1 LVASQP
7 VRRASHR
14 ALTADIEPD
23 ERRSWFSYGLA
34 ALGISA
40 LGLAAAGSIS
50 LTTSAQTTETAGQTT
65 TVNTVTSPAPTT
77 PTPAAST
84 RSSRQAAVL
93 ETFSRRPN
101 VAADDDRTP
110 ALRAAIAREQSAQR
124 AEKLAKG
131 ADDIVRSTQQ
141 ASSDARQD
149 QLRAANR
156 ASGLAAAKLAEEKL
170 RRAVAARVAAS
181 LAREAR
187 ERSERAEAS
196 NPGRSATPAART
208 ADSTGNADHIS
219 TGGRAVSPVPGAV
232 IGTRFG
238 VYGIWSRY
246 HTGLDFRAAYGT
258 PIRAVKSGLVLFA
271 GNTGDWAGNHVAIRH
286 ADGRTT
292 MYSHM
297 SSMAVGSG
305 QTVQA
310 GQVIGYV
317 GQTGRAF
324 GAHLHFELYPA
335 GVRYGDVYKAIDPQ
349 PWLAANGVNTR

>member
-1 LVASQP
+1 MASQP
-7 VRRASHR
+7 DRQASHR
-14 ALTADIEPD
+14 ALVTEIEAD
-23 ERRSWFSYGLA
+23 ERRSWLSYGLA

-40 LGLAAAGSIS
+40 LGLAAAGSIA
-50 LTTSAQTTETAGQTT
+50 LTTSAQTTETAGEARTLNA
-65 TVNTVTSPAPTT
+65 VSSPAPTRT
-77 PTPAAST
+77 PPASMGE
-84 RSSRQAAVL
+84 RQAAAIN
-93 ETFSRRPN
+93 TFTRRPN
-101 VAADDDRTP
+101 LAADDADRTP
-110 ALRAAIAREQSAQR
+110 TLRTAIVKERSAQR
-124 AEKLAKG
+124 AEELAKG
-131 ADDIVRSTQQ
+131 ADDIIRTERVVTR
-141 ASSDARQD
+141 DARQD

-181 LAREAR
+181 MAREAR
-187 ERSERAEAS
+187 ERAEAARTS
-196 NPGRSATPAART
+196 DSGRSATPTRTSARPAET
-208 ADSTGNADHIS
+208 SRIY
-219 TGGRAVSPVPGAV
+219 TGGGAVSPVPGAI

-258 PIRAVKSGLVLFA
+258 PIRAVKSGVVLFA

-292 MYSHM
+292 MSSHM

-305 QTVQA
+305 QTVRA

-317 GQTGRAF
+317 GETGRAF

-349 PWLAANGVNTR
+349 PWLAANGVQTR